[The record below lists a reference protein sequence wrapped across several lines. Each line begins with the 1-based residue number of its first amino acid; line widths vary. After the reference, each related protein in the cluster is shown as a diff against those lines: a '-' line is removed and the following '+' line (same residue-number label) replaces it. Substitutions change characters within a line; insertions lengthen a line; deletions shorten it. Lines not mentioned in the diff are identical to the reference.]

1 MSSTVMADTAPEVR
15 EAILV
20 HIARMNQE
28 LIKILCAFR
37 RMAQQSFFSN
47 GRLLTYLDRTS
58 DGNTFEVSQG
68 SIKHIEVAVLVE
80 GQAAVAHFY

>member
-1 MSSTVMADTAPEVR
+1 MADTAPEVR

-37 RMAQQSFFSN
+37 RMAQQSFF
-47 GRLLTYLDRTS
+47 L
-58 DGNTFEVSQG
+58 
-68 SIKHIEVAVLVE
+68 AV
-80 GQAAVAHFY
+80 GC